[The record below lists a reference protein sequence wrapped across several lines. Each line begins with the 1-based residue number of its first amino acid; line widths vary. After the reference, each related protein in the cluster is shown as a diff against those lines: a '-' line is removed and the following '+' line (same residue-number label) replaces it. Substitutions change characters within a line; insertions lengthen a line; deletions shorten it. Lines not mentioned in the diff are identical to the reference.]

1 MAIRP
6 LIARPVRF
14 SASIPEGNRCE
25 IRSSKYLNNLIEQDH
40 RSIKLWLGPMLGFK
54 RFRGAATTIAG
65 IELMHR
71 IRKGQFKL
79 RVKNKTRLRFGMQR
93 LARDPR
99 QAPERFLALISSIC
113 TTAVAMRLRSH
124 LRWCRH
130 AQLGATYRLLHD
142 RPRAPTP
149 LLNSQNVAKR
159 IASHTAMRS
168 FIPTF
173 SETMRLFNRFG
184 EHDLSDTPRIL
195 AVPPQADGRHII
207 L

>member
-40 RSIKLWLGPMLGFK
+40 RSIRCSASSVFG
-54 RFRGAATTIAG
+54 
-65 IELMHR
+65 ELQR
-71 IRKGQFKL
+71 RSPASNSCTGSE
-79 RVKNKTRLRFGMQR
+79 RVSSNFGSKTKPRLRFGMQR

>member
-1 MAIRP
+1 
-6 LIARPVRF
+6 
-14 SASIPEGNRCE
+14 
-25 IRSSKYLNNLIEQDH
+25 
-40 RSIKLWLGPMLGFK
+40 
-54 RFRGAATTIAG
+54 
-65 IELMHR
+65 
-71 IRKGQFKL
+71 
-79 RVKNKTRLRFGMQR
+79 MQR

-142 RPRAPTP
+142 RPRAPTL